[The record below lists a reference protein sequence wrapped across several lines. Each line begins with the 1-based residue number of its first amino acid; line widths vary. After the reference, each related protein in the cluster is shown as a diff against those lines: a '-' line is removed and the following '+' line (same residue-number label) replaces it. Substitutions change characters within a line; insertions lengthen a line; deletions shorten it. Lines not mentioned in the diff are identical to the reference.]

1 MENADLDVSIETA
14 TCTSIG
20 AGSLISPSASSS
32 AATTGGQRECEAQ
45 SGESSNEAAGGL
57 MLCQRLHE
65 RAPKKNES
73 RDGSRMDPVNRV
85 RAKVKRL
92 SEEAGSD

>member
-1 MENADLDVSIETA
+1 MEDANLHFTIETA
-14 TCTSIG
+14 GCASIG
-20 AGSLISPSASSS
+20 AGRLFTPGAAA